1 MWHAGIL
8 GMTLN
13 VDEGRITIFRS
24 TLEALGW
31 PSHYRFLY
39 NPQMNQ
45 IAVQVCSAADAG
57 AHRVGKLNE
66 CSSCEIKCVAFVRMI
81 YKNAKWDKRRSYRMI
96 GNPFPEQ
103 RLVSFQI
110 QEALPIENGRVLD
123 GTGSPTFA
131 LCRAEGSPSQK
142 TIPPRK
148 KKPTVGQCEGRVAKQ
163 RKIPALKN
171 RISEIKEAHLVTI
184 RLA

>member
-1 MWHAGIL
+1 
-8 GMTLN
+8 
-13 VDEGRITIFRS
+13 
-24 TLEALGW
+24 
-31 PSHYRFLY
+31 
-39 NPQMNQ
+39 
-45 IAVQVCSAADAG
+45 
-57 AHRVGKLNE
+57 
-66 CSSCEIKCVAFVRMI
+66 
-81 YKNAKWDKRRSYRMI
+81 MI

-131 LCRAEGSPSQK
+131 LCRQKGLHRK

-163 RKIPALKN
+163 RKRLDQKN

-184 RLA
+184 PACLKHSRQERKPGGLFSIIK